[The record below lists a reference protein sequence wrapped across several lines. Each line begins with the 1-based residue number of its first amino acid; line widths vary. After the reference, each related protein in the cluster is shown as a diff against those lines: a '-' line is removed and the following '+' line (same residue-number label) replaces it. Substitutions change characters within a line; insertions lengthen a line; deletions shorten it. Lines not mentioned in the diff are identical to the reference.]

1 MIKDLF
7 PIVENKKI
15 PGLFKD
21 ELGGKIMK
29 LFVGVRAKTFTYL
42 MDHDSEHKKTKGTK
56 KCIIKRRIVV
66 KNYEN
71 CLLNNKTILK
81 PQQRFKSDYNE
92 VYTEEV
98 NKIAINSNDDK
109 RIETLDK
116 TTTYPYGTN
125 LFKACESEMIIV
137 RDYFVEK
144 YENYPFFMVK

>member
-21 ELGGKIMK
+21 ELGGKIMT
-29 LFVGVRAKTFTYL
+29 LSVGVRAKTFTYL
-42 MDHDSEHKKTKGTK
+42 MDDDSEHKKTKGTK

-81 PQQRFKSDYNE
+81 P
-92 VYTEEV
+92 
-98 NKIAINSNDDK
+98 
-109 RIETLDK
+109 
-116 TTTYPYGTN
+116 
-125 LFKACESEMIIV
+125 
-137 RDYFVEK
+137 
-144 YENYPFFMVK
+144 